1 MWNITDKAQKRET
14 RFTGWADVPLSAR
27 GRLQAVAA
35 GSCLANLLPDISYDV
50 VFTSVLSRSL
60 DTYNLIA
67 EQMSQQQHK
76 SVRHVAT
83 WRLNERHYGSLVGLS
98 KSQAE
103 TKLGKERVMGW
114 RRSWDL
120 KPPPMDK
127 DPRYYA
133 FQEDSD
139 AVTKSKEP
147 LFDWQS
153 DIWTKAITVTRKPSR
168 YDGSIEETIDIDT
181 CALIPK
187 SESLQD
193 TAARVLPLWKED
205 IQPRLMYGQTVMVV
219 AHSNTIRS
227 MIKHLDNITPES
239 ITRIVI
245 PSAIPLIYSF
255 DDNPFRTT
263 GVPSGVGMTGRFVV
277 TKELLQLSMQASQ
290 HLEMSEN
297 LDHSENFKE
306 VIAKSLEDINLS
318 SSSTQIPSNVNADVS
333 LLELAHSDNNVDHD
347 VDALIEEYRLK
358 SRTVRQ
364 TKVME
369 RGWMTFDIQDSV

>member
-1 MWNITDKAQKRET
+1 
-14 RFTGWADVPLSAR
+14 
-27 GRLQAVAA
+27 
-35 GSCLANLLPDISYDV
+35 
-50 VFTSVLSRSL
+50 
-60 DTYNLIA
+60 
-67 EQMSQQQHK
+67 
-76 SVRHVAT
+76 
-83 WRLNERHYGSLVGLS
+83 
-98 KSQAE
+98 
-103 TKLGKERVMGW
+103 
-114 RRSWDL
+114 
-120 KPPPMDK
+120 MDK

-187 SESLQD
+187 WVRFIEDVWFLSFIILSPPLPITHSLTQSDECPLILWRSESLQD

-245 PSAIPLIYSF
+245 PRYLITKFIYSF
-255 DDNPFRTT
+255 L
-263 GVPSGVGMTGRFVV
+263 
-277 TKELLQLSMQASQ
+277 K
-290 HLEMSEN
+290 
-297 LDHSENFKE
+297 HS
-306 VIAKSLEDINLS
+306 
-318 SSSTQIPSNVNADVS
+318 
-333 LLELAHSDNNVDHD
+333 
-347 VDALIEEYRLK
+347 
-358 SRTVRQ
+358 
-364 TKVME
+364 
-369 RGWMTFDIQDSV
+369 